1 MKIAIEC
8 PTHQQLK
15 ELTLGQLSNQ
25 DSDALFEHI
34 SDCDRCRSELET
46 VEDARDSLVVSLRD
60 PLEFANFRAEPE
72 CQLAVVKALGALAN
86 SENRQDRD
94 EFERLPKTIGEY
106 DILRPIGSGGM
117 GKVFLARH
125 TKLGREVALKLLAN
139 HRLADSR
146 TVDRFEAEMRAIGR
160 LSHPNIVTAFDA
172 REVDGTAVLV
182 TEFISGL
189 DLGQLLQRIGAF
201 SVADACEITRQVAVA
216 LSYTNS
222 QGFVHRDVKP
232 SNVMLSNDGEVKLLD
247 LGLARLQYGD
257 QERSELTGTGQTM
270 GSADYIAPEQVAD
283 SKTVD
288 IRADIYSL
296 GCTLFK
302 LLTGRAPFADDQ
314 HLTTFAKMTAHV
326 SQSPPSLADLLPS
339 APRSLVQLVDSMLA
353 KKPSNR
359 PSSPQDIVVAL
370 APHCKEHDLKRL
382 IHDALLLE
390 PVKHSISST
399 STVAKPETQSW
410 MNRPVPAWKAIAA
423 GFFGLVLGM
432 CFSIIVVITNPDG
445 SKTTLQLAEGSKV
458 EIREG
463 GPNPPKDVGA
473 SESKVNSV
481 SGNTLENA
489 SNNSDVTPLSFG
501 ILVNR
506 DSTGHAPSV
515 SEVQIQEA
523 TRLLRASS
531 GGAPVR
537 TPFGTWYAVAD
548 EKLSAPFKE
557 MNAGKSFVLVSNDHA
572 IRWPNVRGH
581 VISANFKGNKHETSI
596 DLFLDPELGSLFAS
610 LSKANIRNQIAIV
623 VNGIV
628 RSAPVINS
636 EIGQQVS
643 ITGIFEKG
651 EAQQL
656 GQWLQEGMVAPVP
669 EASTNLDK
677 NPSMEPLLKAYKL
690 SQIAPKTAYDVI
702 ASLLV
707 GKPNVKLA
715 VDEQNQSLIL
725 LADPTE
731 HKLIEKTLTELMGGN
746 AAQTENVSLVTGLK
760 QQLLELAGQLGED
773 LTNYGH
779 QHPTVLITQRKIG
792 KIQAQIQELQKSEK
806 TRETKSFHEAKLKDL
821 NKKLEQLGL
830 AFRNFESAY
839 QKFPGTSNTQEGG
852 LHRKDKKTYPFSWR
866 VAILPF
872 IEQNELYQQYHFDE
886 PWDSEHNLTL
896 LDKMPVIY
904 RSPFAKADQEAG
916 ETNMLGFRGKNSA
929 LGTDGGEATGTFK
942 DGLANTLLLVEAEC
956 TVPWTK
962 PQDIPEDAG
971 SARFFDDHALTFLMA
986 DGKVRSEKISPE
998 ELLKLISRNGG
1009 EAVK

>member
-60 PLEFANFRAEPE
+60 PLEYANFRAEPE

-86 SENRQDRD
+86 SENGQERA
-94 EFERLPKTIGEY
+94 EFDRLPKTIGEY

-125 TKLGREVALKLLAN
+125 TKLGREVALKVLAN

-146 TVDRFEAEMRAIGR
+146 TIERFEAEMRAIGR

-189 DLGQLLQRIGAF
+189 DLGQLLQRTGALN
-201 SVADACEITRQVAVA
+201 VAEACEITRQVAVA

-314 HLTTFAKMTAHV
+314 HLTIFAKMTAHV

-339 APRSLVQLVDSMLA
+339 APRSLIQLVDSMLA
-353 KKPSNR
+353 KNPSNR

-382 IHDALLLE
+382 IHDARSLE
-390 PVKHSISST
+390 PNNHSLPST
-399 STVAKPETQSW
+399 STIAKPKTQSW
-410 MNRPVPAWKAIAA
+410 MKRPVPVWKAIAA

-463 GPNPPKDVGA
+463 LPNPPKDVGT

-481 SGNTLENA
+481 SGNTLDNA

-501 ILVNR
+501 ILINR
-506 DSTGHAPSV
+506 ESTGHAPSV

-523 TRLLRASS
+523 TRLLRTSE
-531 GGAPVR
+531 GNIPVR
-537 TPFGTWYAVAD
+537 TPYGTWYAVSD
-548 EKLSAPFKE
+548 EKLGAPIKE
-557 MNAGKSFVLVSNDHA
+557 MNAGKSFVLVSNDRS
-572 IRWPNVRGH
+572 IRWPNVRGQ
-581 VISANFKGNKHETSI
+581 VLRANFKGNKLETSI
-596 DLFLDPELGSLFAS
+596 DLSLTPELGSLFAS
-610 LSKANIRNQIAIV
+610 LSKANIRNQLAIV

-651 EAQQL
+651 EAQRL

-669 EASTNLDK
+669 EVPTDLDK
-677 NPSMEPLLKAYKL
+677 NPPMEPLLKSYKL
-690 SQIAPKTAYDVI
+690 TQIDPKIAYDIV
-702 ASLLV
+702 ASLLA

-715 VDEQNQSLIL
+715 VDEQNQTMIL
-725 LADPTE
+725 LAGQAE
-731 HKLIEKTLTELMGGN
+731 HDLTEKTLAELMRSGLNQRLSDLEDGLSEQLKIVGN
-746 AAQTENVSLVTGLK
+746 N
-760 QQLLELAGQLGED
+760 
-773 LTNYGH
+773 
-779 QHPTVLITQRKIG
+779 HPTVIALQNQIG
-792 KIQAQIQELQKSEK
+792 KVQAQIQQIQASDKAGQNP
-806 TRETKSFHEAKLKDL
+806 TL
-821 NKKLEQLGL
+821 NKLVVLQNNLKQLGQSFNS
-830 AFRNFESAY
+830 FRFSFGRY
-839 QKFPGTSNTQEGG
+839 PGTSNTHDAYRQVSA
-852 LHRKDKKTYPFSWR
+852 RKKIYPFSWR
-866 VAILPF
+866 VAILPL
-872 IEQNELYQQYHFDE
+872 IEHGELHQRYHFDE

-896 LDKMPVIY
+896 LNKMPAIY
-904 RSPFAKADQEAG
+904 RSPFAKADQEPG
-916 ETNMLGFRGKNSA
+916 HTNILGFRGKSSA
-929 LGTDGGEATGTFK
+929 LGTGGGEESGTFT
-942 DGLANTLLLVEAEC
+942 DGLANTILLIEAEC

-971 SARFFDDHALTFLMA
+971 SARFFDDHPLTFLMA
-986 DGKVRSEKISPE
+986 DGSVRSEKISPE
-998 ELLKLISRNGG
+998 ELSRLISRNGG
-1009 EAVK
+1009 DEVK

>member
-1 MKIAIEC
+1 MKIATEC
-8 PTHQQLK
+8 PTNHQLK
-15 ELTLGQLSNQ
+15 AFTLGQLPND
-25 DSDALFEHI
+25 DSDALFQHI

-46 VEDARDSLVVSLRD
+46 VEDARDSLIVSLRD
-60 PLEFANFRAEPE
+60 PLEYANFRAEPE

-86 SENRQDRD
+86 SEIGQDRTGFD
-94 EFERLPKTIGEY
+94 RLPKTIGEY

-125 TKLGREVALKLLAN
+125 TKLGREVALKVLAN

-146 TVDRFEAEMRAIGR
+146 TVERFETEMRAIGR

-189 DLGQLLQRIGAF
+189 DLGQLLQRTGAL
-201 SVADACEITRQVAVA
+201 SVADACETTRQVAVA
-216 LSYTNS
+216 LSYTHS
-222 QGFVHRDVKP
+222 LGFVHRDVKP

-270 GSADYIAPEQVAD
+270 GSADYVAPEQVAD

-370 APHCKEHDLKRL
+370 ATHCKEHDLKRL
-382 IHDALLLE
+382 IHNALLLE
-390 PVKHSISST
+390 PVKHSIPST
-399 STVAKPETQSW
+399 STLTKPATQSW
-410 MNRPVPAWKAIAA
+410 MKRPVPIWKAIAA
-423 GFFGLVLGM
+423 GFFGLILGM

-458 EIREG
+458 EIRSE
-463 GPNPPKDVGA
+463 GPNPPKDVGT
-473 SESKVNSV
+473 SESRGNSV
-481 SGNTLENA
+481 SGNTLDST
-489 SNNSDVTPLSFG
+489 SNNIDVTPLSFG

-506 DSTGHAPSV
+506 ESTGHAPSV

-523 TRLLRASS
+523 TRLLRASE
-531 GGAPVR
+531 GNNPVR
-537 TPFGTWYAVAD
+537 TPYGTWYAVAD
-548 EKLSAPFKE
+548 EKMSAPIKE
-557 MNAGKSFVLVSNDHA
+557 MNAGKSFVLVSNDHS
-572 IRWPNVRGH
+572 IRWSNIRGH
-581 VISANFKGNKHETSI
+581 ILSAKTKGETRETSI
-596 DLFLDPELGSLFAS
+596 DLSLDPELGSLFAS
-610 LSKANIRNQIAIV
+610 LTKANIRNQLAIV

-628 RSAPVINS
+628 RSAPIINS

-643 ITGIFEKG
+643 ITGVFERS
-651 EAQQL
+651 EARQL

-669 EASTNLDK
+669 ESSTGLDK
-677 NPSMEPLLKAYKL
+677 NEPLEPLLKSYKL
-690 SQIAPKTAYDVI
+690 TQIDPRIAYDI
-702 ASLLV
+702 LAPLLA
-707 GKPNVKLA
+707 GNRNVNLA
-715 VDEQNQSLIL
+715 VDEKNRILIL
-725 LADPTE
+725 LAGPTVHE
-731 HKLIEKTLTELMGGN
+731 FVEKTLAELMRAN
-746 AAQTENVSLVTGLK
+746 AAQRENMSLLTGLK
-760 QQLLELAGQLGED
+760 QQLRALERLYSEEMTGLG
-773 LTNYGH
+773 L
-779 QHPTVLITQRKIG
+779 QHPSVLVTQREIG
-792 KIQAQIQELQKSEK
+792 RVQAQIQELQKSG
-806 TRETKSFHEAKLKDL
+806 ETDASKSIIEAKLMNL
-821 NKKLEQLGL
+821 NNKLELLGRAFLDFKL
-830 AFRNFESAY
+830 AYR
-839 QKFPGTSNTQEGG
+839 KFPGTSNTHEGG
-852 LHRKDKKTYPFSWR
+852 RDRKYPFSWR

-872 IEQNELYQQYHFDE
+872 IERQDLYEQYHFDE

-896 LDKMPVIY
+896 LDKMPAVY
-904 RSPFAKADQEAG
+904 RSLFANENQKPG
-916 ETNMLGFRGKNSA
+916 ETNFVGFASINSA
-929 LGTDGGEATGTFK
+929 LGTGGGEQLQSFTDGTSP
-942 DGLANTLLLVEAEC
+942 TLLLVEAANS
-956 TVPWTK
+956 VPWTK
-962 PQDIPEDAG
+962 PYDFADPSQVVW
-971 SARFFDDHALTFLMA
+971 FDDHPSTFLMA
-986 DGKVRSEKISPE
+986 DGRVRSEKISPE

>member
-60 PLEFANFRAEPE
+60 PLEYANFRAEPE

-86 SENRQDRD
+86 SENGQERA
-94 EFERLPKTIGEY
+94 EFDRLPKTIGEY

-125 TKLGREVALKLLAN
+125 TKLGREVALKVLAN

-146 TVDRFEAEMRAIGR
+146 TIERFEAEMRAIGR

-189 DLGQLLQRIGAF
+189 DLGQLLQRTGALN
-201 SVADACEITRQVAVA
+201 VAEACEITRQVAVA

-314 HLTTFAKMTAHV
+314 HLTIFAKMTAHV

-339 APRSLVQLVDSMLA
+339 APRSLIQLVDSMLA
-353 KKPSNR
+353 KNPSNR

-382 IHDALLLE
+382 IHDARSLE
-390 PVKHSISST
+390 PNNHSLPST
-399 STVAKPETQSW
+399 STIAKPKTQSW
-410 MNRPVPAWKAIAA
+410 MKRPVPVWKAIAA

-463 GPNPPKDVGA
+463 LPNPPKDVGT

-481 SGNTLENA
+481 SGNTLDNA

-501 ILVNR
+501 ILINR
-506 DSTGHAPSV
+506 ESTGHAPSV

-523 TRLLRASS
+523 TRLLRTSE
-531 GGAPVR
+531 GNIPVR
-537 TPFGTWYAVAD
+537 TPYGTWYAVSD
-548 EKLSAPFKE
+548 EKLGAPIKE
-557 MNAGKSFVLVSNDHA
+557 MNAGKSFVLVSNDRS
-572 IRWPNVRGH
+572 IRWPNVRGQ
-581 VISANFKGNKHETSI
+581 VLRANFKGNKLETSI
-596 DLFLDPELGSLFAS
+596 DLSLTPELGSLFAS
-610 LSKANIRNQIAIV
+610 LSKANIRNQLAIV

-651 EAQQL
+651 EAQRL

-669 EASTNLDK
+669 EVPTDLDK
-677 NPSMEPLLKAYKL
+677 NPPMEPLLKSYKL
-690 SQIAPKTAYDVI
+690 TQIDPKIAYDIV
-702 ASLLV
+702 ASLLA

-715 VDEQNQSLIL
+715 VDEQNQTMIL
-725 LADPTE
+725 LAGQAE
-731 HKLIEKTLTELMGGN
+731 HDLTEKTLAELMRSGLNQRLSDLEDGLSEQLKIVGN
-746 AAQTENVSLVTGLK
+746 N
-760 QQLLELAGQLGED
+760 
-773 LTNYGH
+773 
-779 QHPTVLITQRKIG
+779 HPTVIALQNQIG
-792 KIQAQIQELQKSEK
+792 KVQAQIQQIQASDK
-806 TRETKSFHEAKLKDL
+806 AGQNPAL
-821 NKKLEQLGL
+821 NKIVALQNNLKQLGL
-830 AFRNFESAY
+830 SFHSFHFSFGRY
-839 QKFPGTSNTQEGG
+839 PGTSNTHDAYRQVSA
-852 LHRKDKKTYPFSWR
+852 RKKIYPFSWR
-866 VAILPF
+866 VAILPL
-872 IEQNELYQQYHFDE
+872 IEHGELHQRYHFDE

-896 LDKMPVIY
+896 LNKMPAIY
-904 RSPFAKADQEAG
+904 RSPFAKADQEPG
-916 ETNMLGFRGKNSA
+916 HTNILGFRGKSSA
-929 LGTDGGEATGTFK
+929 LGTGGGEESGTFT
-942 DGLANTLLLVEAEC
+942 DGLANTILLIEAEC

-971 SARFFDDHALTFLMA
+971 SARFFDDHPLTFLMA
-986 DGKVRSEKISPE
+986 DGSVRSEKISPE
-998 ELLKLISRNGG
+998 ELSRLISRNGG
-1009 EAVK
+1009 DEVK

>member
-1 MKIAIEC
+1 MKLATEC
-8 PTHQQLK
+8 PTNHQLNAFS
-15 ELTLGQLSNQ
+15 LGQLSND
-25 DSDALFEHI
+25 DSDALFQHI
-34 SDCDRCRSELET
+34 SDCDRCPSELET
-46 VEDARDSLVVSLRD
+46 VEDARDSLIVSLRD
-60 PLEFANFRAEPE
+60 PVEYANFRAEPE

-86 SENRQDRD
+86 SDNEQDRA
-94 EFERLPKTIGEY
+94 EFDRLPKTIGEY
-106 DILRPIGSGGM
+106 DVLRPIGSGGM

-125 TKLGREVALKLLAN
+125 TKLGREVALKVLAN

-146 TVDRFEAEMRAIGR
+146 TVERFEAEMRAIGR

-189 DLGQLLQRIGAF
+189 DLGQLLQRTGAL
-201 SVADACEITRQVAVA
+201 SVANACEITRQVAVA
-216 LSYTNS
+216 LSYTHS

-283 SKTVD
+283 SKSVD

-370 APHCKEHDLKRL
+370 APHCKEHDLERL

-390 PVKHSISST
+390 PVKHSIPSSST
-399 STVAKPETQSW
+399 VVKPATQSW
-410 MNRPVPAWKAIAA
+410 MKRSVPIWKAIAA
-423 GFFGLVLGM
+423 GFFGFVLGV

-463 GPNPPKDVGA
+463 LPNPKKDIGA
-473 SESKVNSV
+473 TESQVDRNNEK
-481 SGNTLENA
+481 TAFNA
-489 SNNSDVTPLSFG
+489 ADDSDVTPLSFG

-506 DSTGHAPSV
+506 ESTGHAPSV

-531 GGAPVR
+531 GSTPVR

-557 MNAGKSFVLVSNDHA
+557 MNAGKSYVLVSNDHA
-572 IRWPNVRGH
+572 IRWSNIRGH
-581 VISANFKGNKHETSI
+581 ILGAKSKGEKLETSI
-596 DLFLDPELGSLFAS
+596 DLSLDPELGSLFAS
-610 LSKANIRNQIAIV
+610 LSKANIRNQLAIV

-628 RSAPVINS
+628 RSAPIINA

-643 ITGIFEKG
+643 ITGIFERS
-651 EAQQL
+651 EARQL
-656 GQWLQEGMVAPVP
+656 GLWLQEGMVAPVP
-669 EASTNLDK
+669 EVSTGLDK
-677 NPSMEPLLKAYKL
+677 NPSTEPFLKAYKL
-690 SQIAPKTAYDVI
+690 SQIAPKTAYDVV

-725 LADPTE
+725 LAGPAE
-731 HKLIEKTLTELMGGN
+731 HQLIEQTLTEWMRAN
-746 AAQTENVSLVTGLK
+746 AAQTENLTLVTGLK

-773 LTNYGH
+773 LTRFGH

-792 KIQAQIQELQKSEK
+792 KVQAQIQELQKSAE
-806 TRETKSFHEAKLKDL
+806 TGETKLFHEAKSMDLK
-821 NKKLEQLGL
+821 NKLERLGL
-830 AFRNFESAY
+830 AFLNFESDY
-839 QKFPGTSNTQEGG
+839 KEFPGTSNTQEGG
-852 LHRKDKKTYPFSWR
+852 RHRKDKKTFPYSWR

-872 IEQNELYQQYHFDE
+872 IDQFELYRQYHFDE

-896 LDKMPVIY
+896 LDKMPAVY
-904 RSPFAKADQEAG
+904 RSLFANDSQKPG
-916 ETNMLGFRGKNSA
+916 ETNFVGFASMDSA
-929 LGTDGGEATGTFK
+929 LGTDGGEQLLSFTDGTST
-942 DGLANTLLLVEAEC
+942 TLLLVEAANS
-956 TVPWTK
+956 VPWTR
-962 PQDIPEDAG
+962 PYDFADPSQVVW
-971 SARFFDDHALTFLMA
+971 FDDHPSTFLMV
-986 DGKVRSEKISPE
+986 DGRVRSEKISPE
-998 ELLKLISRNGG
+998 ELSKLISRNGG

>member
-86 SENRQDRD
+86 SENGQERAAFD
-94 EFERLPKTIGEY
+94 RLPRTIGEY

-125 TKLGREVALKLLAN
+125 TKLGREVALKVLAN

-146 TVDRFEAEMRAIGR
+146 TVERFEAEMRAIGR

-189 DLGQLLQRIGAF
+189 DLGQLLQRTGAL

-216 LSYTNS
+216 LSYTHS

-283 SKTVD
+283 SKSVD

-326 SQSPPSLADLLPS
+326 SQPPPSLADLLPS

-370 APHCKEHDLKRL
+370 APYCKEHDLKRL
-382 IHDALLLE
+382 IRDALLLE
-390 PVKHSISST
+390 PVKHSIPST
-399 STVAKPETQSW
+399 STIAKPETQSW
-410 MNRPVPAWKAIAA
+410 MKRPVPVWKAIAA

-463 GPNPPKDVGA
+463 VSNPKKDIGA
-473 SESKVNSV
+473 TESQVDRNNEK
-481 SGNTLENA
+481 TAFNA
-489 SNNSDVTPLSFG
+489 ADDSDVTPLSFG
-501 ILVNR
+501 ILINR
-506 DSTGHAPSV
+506 ESTGHAPSV
-515 SEVQIQEA
+515 SEIQIQEA
-523 TRLLRASS
+523 TRLLRASVGS
-531 GGAPVR
+531 TPVR

-548 EKLSAPFKE
+548 EKLSAPFTE
-557 MNAGKSFVLVSNDHA
+557 MNAGKSYVLVSNDDT
-572 IRWPNVRGH
+572 IRWSNIRGH
-581 VISANFKGNKHETSI
+581 ILSANLSEKLETSI
-596 DLFLDPELGSLFAS
+596 DLSLDPELGSLFAS
-610 LSKANIRNQIAIV
+610 LTKANIRNQLAIV

-628 RSAPVINS
+628 RSAPIINS
-636 EIGQQVS
+636 EISQQVS
-643 ITGIFEKG
+643 ITGVFERS
-651 EAQQL
+651 EARQL
-656 GQWLQEGMVAPVP
+656 GLWLQEGMVAPVP
-669 EASTNLDK
+669 EVSTELDK
-677 NPSMEPLLKAYKL
+677 NSSMEPFLKTYKL
-690 SQIAPKTAYDVI
+690 TQIAPKIAYDVV
-702 ASLLV
+702 ASLLI
-707 GKPNVKLA
+707 GKPDVKLA
-715 VDEQNQSLIL
+715 VDEQNQALIL
-725 LADPTE
+725 LAGPAE
-731 HKLIEKTLTELMGGN
+731 HDLTEKTLAELMRG
-746 AAQTENVSLVTGLK
+746 GLK
-760 QQLLELAGQLGED
+760 QRLLDLEDGLSEELKIFG
-773 LTNYGH
+773 NN
-779 QHPTVLITQRKIG
+779 HPTVIALQNQIG
-792 KIQAQIQELQKSEK
+792 KVQAQIQELQMSEK
-806 TRETKSFHEAKLKDL
+806 TKELKSFHEAKLLDL
-821 NKKLEQLGL
+821 NNKLELLGL
-830 AFRNFESAY
+830 AFLNFESAY
-839 QKFPGTSNTQEGG
+839 KKFPGTSNSQEGG

-904 RSPFAKADQEAG
+904 RSPFAKADQEPG
-916 ETNMLGFRGKNSA
+916 ETNMLGFRGKSSA
-929 LGTDGGEATGTFK
+929 LGTGGGEETGTFT
-942 DGLANTLLLVEAEC
+942 DGLANTILLIEAEC
-956 TVPWTK
+956 SVPWTK

-971 SARFFDDHALTFLMA
+971 SVRFFDDHPLTFLMA
-986 DGKVRSEKISPE
+986 DGSVRSEKISPE
-998 ELLKLISRNGG
+998 ELSRLISRNGG
-1009 EAVK
+1009 DEVK

>member
-15 ELTLGQLSNQ
+15 ELTLGQLSNE
-25 DSDALFEHI
+25 DSDALFQHI

-46 VEDARDSLVVSLRD
+46 VEDARDSLIVSLRD
-60 PLEFANFRAEPE
+60 PLEYANFRAEPE

-86 SENRQDRD
+86 SEYGQDRT
-94 EFERLPKTIGEY
+94 EFDRLPKTIGEY
-106 DILRPIGSGGM
+106 DVLRPIGSGGM

-125 TKLGREVALKLLAN
+125 TKLGREVALKVLAN

-146 TVDRFEAEMRAIGR
+146 TVERFEAEMRAIGR

-189 DLGQLLQRIGAF
+189 DLGQLLQRTSAL
-201 SVADACEITRQVAVA
+201 SVANACEITRQVAVA
-216 LSYTNS
+216 LSYTHL

-257 QERSELTGTGQTM
+257 NERSELTGTGQAM

-302 LLTGRAPFADDQ
+302 LLTGRAPFAGDQ

-370 APHCKEHDLKRL
+370 APHCKEHDLKGL
-382 IHDALLLE
+382 IHNALQLE
-390 PVKHSISST
+390 PIKHSVPST
-399 STVAKPETQSW
+399 STVVMPVTQSW
-410 MNRPVPAWKAIAA
+410 MKRPLPVWKAIAA

-463 GPNPPKDVGA
+463 GSNPNKDVGA
-473 SESKVNSV
+473 TESQVDRTKEK
-481 SGNTLENA
+481 TAFNA
-489 SNNSDVTPLSFG
+489 ADDSDVTPLSFG

-506 DSTGHAPSV
+506 ESTGHEPIV
-515 SEVQIQEA
+515 SQLQIQEA
-523 TRLLRASS
+523 TNLLRASD
-531 GGAPVR
+531 GNNPVR
-537 TPFGTWYAVAD
+537 TPVGTWYAIAD
-548 EKLSAPFKE
+548 EKLGAPIKE
-557 MNAGKSFVLVSNDHA
+557 MNAGKSFVLVSNDRS
-572 IRWPNVRGH
+572 IRWADVRGH
-581 VISANFKGNKHETSI
+581 VLSANFKGNKLETSI
-596 DLFLDPELGSLFAS
+596 DLSLDPELGSLFAS
-610 LSKANIRNQIAIV
+610 LSKANIRNQLAIV

-656 GQWLQEGMVAPVP
+656 GNWFQEGMVAPVP
-669 EASTNLDK
+669 QVSTGLDK
-677 NPSMEPLLKAYKL
+677 NPSTEPFLKAYKL
-690 SQIAPKTAYDVI
+690 SQITPKTAYDIV

-715 VDEQNQSLIL
+715 VDEQNQTLIL
-725 LADPTE
+725 HAGPAE
-731 HKLIEKTLTELMGGN
+731 HERIELTLTELMRAN
-746 AAQTENVSLVTGLK
+746 AAQTENLSLVTGLK

-773 LTNYGH
+773 LTRFGH
-779 QHPTVLITQRKIG
+779 QHPTVLTTQRKIG
-792 KIQAQIQELQKSEK
+792 KVQAQIQELQKSGEAG
-806 TRETKSFHEAKLKDL
+806 EAKSIHEAKLKDL
-821 NKKLEQLGL
+821 NNKLERLGL
-830 AFRNFESAY
+830 AFLNFESAY
-839 QKFPGTSNTQEGG
+839 KEFPGTFNMQEGG
-852 LHRKDKKTYPFSWR
+852 LNRKDRKTFPYSWR

-872 IEQNELYQQYHFDE
+872 IDQFELYQQYHFDE

-896 LDKMPVIY
+896 LNKMPALY
-904 RSPFAKADQEAG
+904 RSLFANESQKPG
-916 ETNMLGFRGKNSA
+916 ETNFVGFATIDSA
-929 LGTDGGEATGTFK
+929 LGTVGGEQLQSFTDGTST
-942 DGLANTLLLVEAEC
+942 TLLLVEAANS
-956 TVPWTK
+956 VPWTE
-962 PQDIPEDAG
+962 PYDLRNASQVVW
-971 SARFFDDHALTFLMA
+971 FDDHPSTFLMA
-986 DGKVRSEKISPE
+986 DGRVRSEKISPE

>member
-1 MKIAIEC
+1 VAINEKRRKSKGSNMKIAIEC

-15 ELTLGQLSNQ
+15 ELTLGQLSHQ

-86 SENRQDRD
+86 SENGQERAAFD
-94 EFERLPKTIGEY
+94 RLPKTIGEY

-146 TVDRFEAEMRAIGR
+146 TIERFEAEMRAIGR

-189 DLGQLLQRIGAF
+189 DLGQLLQRIGAL
-201 SVADACEITRQVAVA
+201 SIADACEITRQVAVA

-314 HLTTFAKMTAHV
+314 HLTIFAKMTAHV

-339 APRSLVQLVDSMLA
+339 APRSLIQLVDSMLA
-353 KKPSNR
+353 KNPSNR

-382 IHDALLLE
+382 IHDARSLE
-390 PVKHSISST
+390 PNNHSLPST
-399 STVAKPETQSW
+399 STIAKPKTQSW
-410 MNRPVPAWKAIAA
+410 MKRPVPVWKAIAA

-463 GPNPPKDVGA
+463 LPNPPKDVGT

-481 SGNTLENA
+481 SGNTLDNA

-501 ILVNR
+501 ILINR
-506 DSTGHAPSV
+506 ESTGHAPSV

-523 TRLLRASS
+523 TRLLRTSE
-531 GGAPVR
+531 GNIPVR
-537 TPFGTWYAVAD
+537 TPYGTWYAVSD
-548 EKLSAPFKE
+548 EKLGAPIKE
-557 MNAGKSFVLVSNDHA
+557 MNAGKSFVLVSNDRS
-572 IRWPNVRGH
+572 IRWPNVRGQ
-581 VISANFKGNKHETSI
+581 VLRANFKGNKLETSI
-596 DLFLDPELGSLFAS
+596 DLSLTPELGSLFAS
-610 LSKANIRNQIAIV
+610 LSKANIRNQLAIV

-651 EAQQL
+651 EAQRL

-669 EASTNLDK
+669 EVPTDLDK
-677 NPSMEPLLKAYKL
+677 NPPMEPLLKSYKL
-690 SQIAPKTAYDVI
+690 TQIDPKIAYDIV
-702 ASLLV
+702 ASLLA

-715 VDEQNQSLIL
+715 VDEQNQTLIL
-725 LADPTE
+725 LAGPTE
-731 HKLIEKTLTELMGGN
+731 HDLTEKTLAELMRGGF
-746 AAQTENVSLVTGLK
+746 K
-760 QQLLELAGQLGED
+760 
-773 LTNYGH
+773 
-779 QHPTVLITQRKIG
+779 PTTFGFGRWIERTI
-792 KIQAQIQELQKSEK
+792 
-806 TRETKSFHEAKLKDL
+806 KDC
-821 NKKLEQLGL
+821 
-830 AFRNFESAY
+830 
-839 QKFPGTSNTQEGG
+839 
-852 LHRKDKKTYPFSWR
+852 W
-866 VAILPF
+866 
-872 IEQNELYQQYHFDE
+872 
-886 PWDSEHNLTL
+886 
-896 LDKMPVIY
+896 
-904 RSPFAKADQEAG
+904 
-916 ETNMLGFRGKNSA
+916 
-929 LGTDGGEATGTFK
+929 
-942 DGLANTLLLVEAEC
+942 
-956 TVPWTK
+956 
-962 PQDIPEDAG
+962 
-971 SARFFDDHALTFLMA
+971 
-986 DGKVRSEKISPE
+986 
-998 ELLKLISRNGG
+998 
-1009 EAVK
+1009 

>member
-1 MKIAIEC
+1 MKIATEC
-8 PTHQQLK
+8 PTNHQLNAFS
-15 ELTLGQLSNQ
+15 LGQLSND
-25 DSDALFEHI
+25 DSDALFQHI

-46 VEDARDSLVVSLRD
+46 VEDARDSLIISLRD
-60 PLEFANFRAEPE
+60 PLEYANFRAEPE

-86 SENRQDRD
+86 SDNGQDRAD
-94 EFERLPKTIGEY
+94 FDRLPRTIGEY
-106 DILRPIGSGGM
+106 DVLRPIGSGGM

-125 TKLGREVALKLLAN
+125 TKLGREVALKVLAN

-146 TVDRFEAEMRAIGR
+146 TVERFEAEMRAIGR

-189 DLGQLLQRIGAF
+189 DLGQLLQRTGALSF
-201 SVADACEITRQVAVA
+201 ADACEITRQVAVA
-216 LSYTNS
+216 LSYTHS

-257 QERSELTGTGQTM
+257 QERSELTGTGQAM

-314 HLTTFAKMTAHV
+314 HLTTFAKMTAHA

-359 PSSPQDIVVAL
+359 PSSPQDVVVAL

-382 IHDALLLE
+382 IQDALLLE
-390 PVKHSISST
+390 PIKHSVPST
-399 STVAKPETQSW
+399 STVAKPATQSW
-410 MNRPVPAWKAIAA
+410 MKRPVPVWKAIAA
-423 GFFGLVLGM
+423 GFFGFVLGM

-463 GPNPPKDVGA
+463 GPNPPKDVGT

-481 SGNTLENA
+481 SGNTLDNA

-506 DSTGHAPSV
+506 ESTGHAPSV

-531 GGAPVR
+531 GSTPVR

-557 MNAGKSFVLVSNDHA
+557 MNAGKSYVLVSNDHA
-572 IRWPNVRGH
+572 IRWSNIRGH
-581 VISANFKGNKHETSI
+581 ILSANLSEKLEASI
-596 DLFLDPELGSLFAS
+596 DLFLDPELGSRFAS
-610 LSKANIRNQIAIV
+610 LSKANIRNQLAIV

-628 RSAPVINS
+628 RSAPVINA

-643 ITGIFEKG
+643 ITGIFDRS
-651 EAQQL
+651 EARRL
-656 GQWLQEGMVAPVP
+656 GQWLQEGMVVP
-669 EASTNLDK
+669 MPEVSTDLDK
-677 NPSMEPLLKAYKL
+677 NPTMEPFLKTYKL
-690 SQIAPKTAYDVI
+690 TQIAPKTAYDVV

-715 VDEQNQSLIL
+715 VDEQNQTLIL
-725 LADPTE
+725 LAGPTE
-731 HKLIEKTLTELMGGN
+731 HDLIEQTLTEWMRAD
-746 AAQTENVSLVTGLK
+746 AAQTENLSLVTGLK

-773 LTNYGH
+773 LTIFSH
-779 QHPTVLITQRKIG
+779 QHPKVLTTQRKIG
-792 KIQAQIQELQKSEK
+792 KVQAQIQELQKSGK
-806 TRETKSFHEAKLKDL
+806 TEAPKSFHEAKLMDL
-821 NKKLEQLGL
+821 NNKLQLLGL
-830 AFRNFESAY
+830 AFLNFESAY
-839 QKFPGTSNTQEGG
+839 KKFPGTSNTREGG
-852 LHRKDKKTYPFSWR
+852 LHRKDKKTFPFSWR

-872 IEQNELYQQYHFDE
+872 IEQVELYQQYHFDE

-896 LDKMPVIY
+896 LDKMPAVY
-904 RSPFAKADQEAG
+904 RSLFANESQKPG
-916 ETNMLGFRGKNSA
+916 ETNFVGFASMDSA
-929 LGTDGGEATGTFK
+929 LGTGGGEQLQSFTDGTSP
-942 DGLANTLLLVEAEC
+942 TLLLVEAANS
-956 TVPWTK
+956 VPWTR
-962 PQDIPEDAG
+962 PYDFADPSQVVW
-971 SARFFDDHALTFLMA
+971 FDDHPSTFLMA
-986 DGKVRSEKISPE
+986 DGRIRSEKISPE
-998 ELLKLISRNGG
+998 ELSKLISRNGG

>member
-1 MKIAIEC
+1 MKIATEC
-8 PTHQQLK
+8 PTNHQLNAFS
-15 ELTLGQLSNQ
+15 LGQLSND
-25 DSDALFEHI
+25 DSDALFQHI

-46 VEDARDSLVVSLRD
+46 VEDARDSLIVSLRD
-60 PLEFANFRAEPE
+60 PVEYANFRAEPE

-86 SENRQDRD
+86 SDIGQDRA
-94 EFERLPKTIGEY
+94 EFDRLPKTIGEY

-125 TKLGREVALKLLAN
+125 TKLGREVALKVLAN

-146 TVDRFEAEMRAIGR
+146 TVERFEAEMRAIGR

-189 DLGQLLQRIGAF
+189 DLGQLLQRTGAL

-257 QERSELTGTGQTM
+257 NERSELTGTGQAM

-302 LLTGRAPFADDQ
+302 LLTGRAPFADDD

-326 SQSPPSLADLLPS
+326 SQSPPSLADLLPA

-370 APHCKEHDLKRL
+370 APHCKDHDLKRL

-390 PVKHSISST
+390 PVKHSIPST
-399 STVAKPETQSW
+399 STVAKPATQSW
-410 MNRPVPAWKAIAA
+410 MKRPVPVWKAIAA

-445 SKTTLQLAEGSKV
+445 SKTTLQLADGSKV

-463 GPNPPKDVGA
+463 DPTSTKDLGA
-473 SESKVNSV
+473 TKSKVESV
-481 SGNTLENA
+481 AGKAVDNMSDD
-489 SNNSDVTPLSFG
+489 SNVTPLSFG

-506 DSTGHAPSV
+506 ESTGHAPSV

-523 TRLLRASS
+523 TRLLRASE
-531 GGAPVR
+531 GKLPVR

-548 EKLSAPFKE
+548 EKLSAPIKE
-557 MNAGKSFVLVSNDHA
+557 MNAGKNFALVSNDHA
-572 IRWPNVRGH
+572 IRWSNIRGH
-581 VISANFKGNKHETSI
+581 ILGAKSKGEKLETSI
-596 DLFLDPELGSLFAS
+596 DLSLAPELGKLFAS
-610 LSKANIRNQIAIV
+610 LSKANIRNQLAIV

-636 EIGQQVS
+636 EIDQQLS
-643 ITGIFEKG
+643 ITGIFDRN
-651 EAQQL
+651 EAL
-656 GQWLQEGMVAPVP
+656 QWLQEGMVAPEP
-669 EASTNLDK
+669 EVSTDLDK
-677 NPSMEPLLKAYKL
+677 NSSMEPFFKTYNLA
-690 SQIAPKTAYDVI
+690 QIDPKIAYDVV

-707 GKPNVKLA
+707 GNPNVKLA
-715 VDEQNQSLIL
+715 VDEQNQTLIL
-725 LADPTE
+725 LAGPTE
-731 HKLIEKTLTELMGGN
+731 HDLIEQTLTEWMRAD
-746 AAQTENVSLVTGLK
+746 AAQTENLSLVTGLK

-773 LTNYGH
+773 LTNFSH
-779 QHPTVLITQRKIG
+779 QHPKVLTTQRKIG
-792 KIQAQIQELQKSEK
+792 KVQAQIQELQKSGE
-806 TRETKSFHEAKLKDL
+806 TAETKLFHEAKSMDLK
-821 NKKLEQLGL
+821 NKLERLGL
-830 AFRNFESAY
+830 AFLNFESDY
-839 QKFPGTSNTQEGG
+839 KEFPGTSNTQEGG
-852 LHRKDKKTYPFSWR
+852 RHRKDKKTFPYSWR

-872 IEQNELYQQYHFDE
+872 IDQVELYQQYHFDE

-896 LDKMPVIY
+896 LDKMPAVY
-904 RSPFAKADQEAG
+904 RSLFANESQKPG
-916 ETNMLGFRGKNSA
+916 ETNFVGFASINSA
-929 LGTDGGEATGTFK
+929 LGTGGGEQLQSFTDGTSP
-942 DGLANTLLLVEAEC
+942 TLLLVEAANS
-956 TVPWTK
+956 VPWTK
-962 PQDIPEDAG
+962 PYDFADPSQVVW
-971 SARFFDDHALTFLMA
+971 FDDHPSTFLMV
-986 DGKVRSEKISPE
+986 DGRVRSEKISPE
-998 ELLKLISRNGG
+998 ELSKLISRNGG
-1009 EAVK
+1009 EAMK

>member
-1 MKIAIEC
+1 MKIATEC
-8 PTHQQLK
+8 PTNHQLK
-15 ELTLGQLSNQ
+15 AFTLGQLSND
-25 DSDALFEHI
+25 DSDALFQHI

-46 VEDARDSLVVSLRD
+46 VEDARDSLIVSLRD
-60 PLEFANFRAEPE
+60 PVEYANFRAEPE

-86 SENRQDRD
+86 SDNGQDRA
-94 EFERLPKTIGEY
+94 EFDRLPKTIGEY

-125 TKLGREVALKLLAN
+125 TKLGREVALKVLAN

-146 TVDRFEAEMRAIGR
+146 TVERFEAEMRAIGR

-189 DLGQLLQRIGAF
+189 DLGQLLQRTGALG
-201 SVADACEITRQVAVA
+201 VADACEITRQVAVA

-257 QERSELTGTGQTM
+257 HERSELTGTGQAM
-270 GSADYIAPEQVAD
+270 GSADYISPEQVAD

-370 APHCKEHDLKRL
+370 APHCKEHNLKRL

-399 STVAKPETQSW
+399 STVAKPATQSW
-410 MNRPVPAWKAIAA
+410 MKRPVPTWKAIAA
-423 GFFGLVLGM
+423 GFFGLILGM

-463 GPNPPKDVGA
+463 LPNPKKDIGA
-473 SESKVNSV
+473 TESRGNSV
-481 SGNTLENA
+481 SGSTLDST

-506 DSTGHAPSV
+506 ESTGHAPSV

-523 TRLLRASS
+523 TRLLRASE
-531 GGAPVR
+531 GNNPVR
-537 TPFGTWYAVAD
+537 TPYGTWYAVAD

-557 MNAGKSFVLVSNDHA
+557 MNAGKRFVLVSNDHS
-572 IRWPNVRGH
+572 IRWPNIRGH
-581 VISANFKGNKHETSI
+581 ILSAKTKGEKRETSI
-596 DLFLDPELGSLFAS
+596 ELSLDPELGSLFAS
-610 LSKANIRNQIAIV
+610 LTKANIRNQLAIV

-628 RSAPVINS
+628 RSAPIINA

-643 ITGIFEKG
+643 ITGIFERS
-651 EAQQL
+651 EARQL
-656 GQWLQEGMVAPVP
+656 GLWLQEGMVAPVP
-669 EASTNLDK
+669 EVSTDLDK
-677 NPSMEPLLKAYKL
+677 NSSMEPFLKTYKL
-690 SQIAPKTAYDVI
+690 TQIAPKIAYDIV
-702 ASLLV
+702 ASLLN
-707 GKPNVKLA
+707 GNPNVKLA
-715 VDEQNQSLIL
+715 VDEQNQTLIL
-725 LADPTE
+725 LAGPTE
-731 HKLIEKTLTELMGGN
+731 HELIEKTLTELMGGN
-746 AAQTENVSLVTGLK
+746 AAQTENVSAVTGLK

-792 KIQAQIQELQKSEK
+792 KVQAQIQELQMSEK
-806 TRETKSFHEAKLKDL
+806 TKEPKSFHEAKLLDL
-821 NKKLEQLGL
+821 NNKLELLGF
-830 AFRNFESAY
+830 AFLNFESAY
-839 QKFPGTSNTQEGG
+839 KKFPGTSNTREGG
-852 LHRKDKKTYPFSWR
+852 QNRKDKKTYPFSWR

-872 IEQNELYQQYHFDE
+872 IEQVELYQQYHFDE

-896 LDKMPVIY
+896 LDKMPAVY
-904 RSPFAKADQEAG
+904 RSLFANESQKPG
-916 ETNMLGFRGKNSA
+916 ETNFVGFASMDSA
-929 LGTDGGEATGTFK
+929 LGLGGGEQLQSFTDGTSP
-942 DGLANTLLLVEAEC
+942 TLLLVEAANS
-956 TVPWTK
+956 VPWTK
-962 PQDIPEDAG
+962 PYDFADPSQVVW
-971 SARFFDDHALTFLMA
+971 FDDHPSTFLMA
-986 DGKVRSEKISPE
+986 DGRVRSEKISTE